1 MKKTEKYSRF
11 CCAHGVLGFNAFHF
25 ILFGFNVLDIKGKR
39 NRMLYKVEK
48 SLEILHEQGLSSN

>member
-11 CCAHGVLGFNAFHF
+11 CCVHGVLGFNVFHF

-39 NRMLYKVEK
+39 NRMLHKVEK
-48 SLEILHEQGLSSN
+48 SLESLHEQGLSSN